1 MSDGRICVFKPD
13 AACRLAVRSY
23 VYPMSL
29 TILMVLLLKAYS
41 DTLSNTPLAWYSP
54 ATGVDIAHLA
64 LTSEVE
70 SIRDEI
76 LVAIVL
82 LRLRL
87 GERYALY
94 QEGVARP
101 GGMFGYSTLN

>member
-1 MSDGRICVFKPD
+1 M
-13 AACRLAVRSY
+13 A
-23 VYPMSL
+23 
-29 TILMVLLLKAYS
+29 LLFKAYS
-41 DTLSNTPLAWYSP
+41 DTSSNTPLAWYAP
-54 ATGVDIAHLA
+54 AGIDKAHLA
-64 LTSEVE
+64 LTADVE

-76 LVAIVL
+76 LVAMVL

>member
-1 MSDGRICVFKPD
+1 
-13 AACRLAVRSY
+13 
-23 VYPMSL
+23 MSL
-29 TILMVLLLKAYS
+29 FLKAYS
-41 DTLSNTPLAWYSP
+41 DASSNTPLAWYAP
-54 ATGVDIAHLA
+54 ATGIDKAHLA
-64 LTSEVE
+64 LTSGVE

-76 LVAIVL
+76 LVAMVL